1 MEDKLKESKN
11 YPIYYFSPPTQ
22 TMLLIVALTAMPGKS
37 MNSTALAGMFTILI
51 TWQARSLGRH
61 DHIGRHVHES
71 RCHSLGLQQNFF
83 VLNTLRSIDGDE
95 FPLQLFVDLFN
106 ITPSNSEPNTESAHH
121 IPDWLNSMMFSF
133 ASHCNEATFN
143 I

>member
-1 MEDKLKESKN
+1 M
-11 YPIYYFSPPTQ
+11 IT
-22 TMLLIVALTAMPGKS
+22 
-37 MNSTALAGMFTILI
+37 LAGMFTMSF
-51 TWQARSLGRH
+51 TWSP
-61 DHIGRHVHES
+61 
-71 RCHSLGLQQNFF
+71 LQQNLF
-83 VLNTLRSIDGDE
+83 VLNTLNSIDGDE

-143 I
+143 IGWESVFEIGQASSVSAWPLTPLTGLLSTHQCSVQLFSL